1 VSLSFRFLALAA
13 LIAILAIVGV
23 WLGGEWTRAWLWP
36 AALLLALLWL
46 EHALSVRYQFRV
58 RRTLPSTVEL
68 GRTLHV
74 HYVLEVSPARA
85 FFVEIAEV
93 PPLLLRAPA
102 WQSALPLHLEDASAQ
117 LARCSFEKTWPTLE
131 IGTHTFSTIALRFLG
146 VFGLCQWR
154 RTLSVPDSVRVVPQS
169 LTQAERRQFTRES
182 GDIAQRKSGQGLEL
196 IGHRDYQPGD
206 PTRSIDWKASAKSAS
221 ESLKVRIMSEDKNL
235 EIALLLDVGR
245 RSKLASGGMRKL
257 DHYVNLASRLTQAA
271 LGAGDT
277 LHLLIYAER
286 RIHELY
292 NQRGSNGI
300 RSVHRLLAN
309 VEPSAIAG
317 DPLLAALALL
327 QQVPRRSL
335 VVFLADTESPEASHA
350 LLRASALLRRK
361 HLPLIIWLHDT
372 ELLALASLR
381 GAYQATPDAPWQ
393 APAQQLAALEILRA
407 EQDARKKLR
416 NIGAVVVDAAPEHM
430 DAKVLSAYSSLRK
443 RKAV

>member
-102 WQSALPLHLEDASAQ
+102 WQSALQLHLEDAPAQ
-117 LARCSFEKTWPTLE
+117 LARCSFEKT
-131 IGTHTFSTIALRFLG
+131 
-146 VFGLCQWR
+146 WR

-372 ELLALASLR
+372 ELMALASLR